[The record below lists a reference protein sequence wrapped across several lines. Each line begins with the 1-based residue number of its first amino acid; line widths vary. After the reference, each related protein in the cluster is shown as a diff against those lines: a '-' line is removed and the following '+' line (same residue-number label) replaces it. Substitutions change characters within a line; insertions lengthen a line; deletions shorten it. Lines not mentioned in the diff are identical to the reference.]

1 MSLLSKVLVIIQ
13 FICFLYF
20 ALFANVFANG
30 TGLLVQILATILCVW
45 AVIIMKPGRFNV
57 QPEVKTNAVFVSKG
71 PYRII
76 RNPMYLGLIIFFTVT
91 ILNEPKLLHL
101 IVFFMLVLVFLIKIQ
116 LEEKFLQ
123 ASFGKEYEK
132 YKKKTFRLL
141 PYLYFL
147 VFFI

>member
-1 MSLLSKVLVIIQ
+1 
-13 FICFLYF
+13 
-20 ALFANVFANG
+20 VFANG